1 MEKVEEVVV
10 TKAQPNLQ
18 QIEKE
23 KVEEEVVTK
32 DIL

>member
-1 MEKVEEVVV
+1 VV